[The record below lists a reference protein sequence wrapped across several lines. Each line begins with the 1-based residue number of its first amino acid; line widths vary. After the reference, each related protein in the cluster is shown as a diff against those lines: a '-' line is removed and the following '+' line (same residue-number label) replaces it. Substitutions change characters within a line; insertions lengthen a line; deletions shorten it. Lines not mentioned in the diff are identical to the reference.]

1 MAKDVYG
8 IPLNERV
15 HRPMCAHFVQKNPDL
30 PFAEQSPIKQRL
42 LLAPRNTMKTSIDEV
57 NLVQWFLSFPGI
69 RILLLTG
76 TQNLGERMVAKC
88 TSYLQNECIRLLFP
102 ELGIPAADKQ
112 WGYSNEFTIP
122 NRPTDWREPSL
133 SNSTISSAKASGHY
147 ECLVLDDTVG
157 DTNSKTPDQLQKV
170 INCYADALYL
180 LEPDSY
186 VDVIGTRWESTDLY
200 GELLKREEDAL
211 AAGEPPSLQ
220 VCKMAAWKV
229 KDGVTLQQND
239 YGAPIIHAD
248 DVDLLYPERL
258 KFSTLNKQYRANPY
272 AFSCQQLNQPDPLIE
287 ALQASFPLDMLLRHK
302 LPYDSLPYTGKKYIC
317 WDLSGYSQRAGNDYT
332 CGVVGIVDDQRR
344 LFVLDI
350 IRGRYNPVQQATAIV
365 EAAKQWQPE
374 TTIIEDAQGARALE
388 PTIVRIAHDCQVIC
402 PVMWATPPRFKD
414 AKKTR
419 IGFLA
424 TMLRSDRLWFANY
437 VEGLKYLF
445 EELAAYPYAR
455 HDDISDALS
464 MLVLHVGDLTGL
476 TTPAVAKIDKA
487 ELRRRAFE
495 HMLFDDT
502 TPASVPSGNQS
513 GLLGMSLLR

>member
-1 MAKDVYG
+1 MT
-8 IPLNERV
+8 E
-15 HRPMCAHFVQKNPDL
+15 HFVQKNPDL
-30 PFAEQSPIKQRL
+30 PFADQSPIKQRL

-88 TSYLQNECIRLLFP
+88 TSYLQHECIRLLFP
-102 ELGIPAADKQ
+102 ELGIPDPSIH
-112 WGYSNEFTIP
+112 WGYTNEFTIP

-157 DTNSKTPDQLQKV
+157 DTNSKTPDQIQKV
-170 INCYADALYL
+170 IDCYADALYL

-186 VDVIGTRWESTDLY
+186 VDVIGTRWESNDLY
-200 GELLKREEDAL
+200 GELLKREEDL
-211 AAGEPPSLQ
+211 VAAGEPLALQ
-220 VCKMAAWKV
+220 VCKMAAWKL
-229 KDGVTLQQND
+229 KQGVILQQND
-239 YGAPIIHAD
+239 YGAPIMHAE
-248 DVDLLYPERL
+248 DVELLYPDRL
-258 KFSTLNKQYRANPY
+258 KFSMLNKQYRANPY

-332 CGVVGIVDDQRR
+332 CGVVGIVDDQHR

-350 IRGRYNPVQQATAIV
+350 IRGRYNPVQQASAIV

-388 PTIVRIAHDCQVIC
+388 PTVVRTAQECRVNC
-402 PVMWATPPRFKD
+402 PIMWASPPRFKD

-437 VEGLKYLF
+437 VDGLKYLF
-445 EELAAYPYAR
+445 EELTAYPYSR
-455 HDDISDALS
+455 HDDVSDALS

-476 TTPAVAKIDKA
+476 TTPAAPKIDHV

-502 TPASVPSGNQS
+502 TPVTSATGNQS